1 MRNEQKYK
9 IVTANLEKCFYC
21 SYLICQKVESLENLE
36 LNGLADDQ
44 EYMKIQKELKILL
57 QNEEPQYKFLN
68 QKDLKEY
75 LFDLYKRDVIDD
87 LLQFHAFDELSE
99 KAVGRTS
106 LNIGMKISLYSEC
119 LIEGE
124 PELVD
129 FCSPAQLKTLLG
141 LKRKIYLLNVFVVRE
156 FNKFFISE
164 LNKLIEKINPK
175 TIKEQLIKVKY
186 SYLSVFDN
194 LDFDNLLNE
203 NERNKLNSFENKYKS
218 EINKAR
224 EGFIRIELKKLVDK
238 FLYNREY
245 TFEDIDNTVNTL
257 DDYARLKAFI
267 KMMTNRE
274 KSEYLNSILGI
285 IDRINFNVTG
295 KGMLLLAFSNEEEI
309 SSPFELILK

>member
-1 MRNEQKYK
+1 M
-9 IVTANLEKCFYC
+9 
-21 SYLICQKVESLENLE
+21 
-36 LNGLADDQ
+36 
-44 EYMKIQKELKILL
+44 
-57 QNEEPQYKFLN
+57 
-68 QKDLKEY
+68 
-75 LFDLYKRDVIDD
+75 
-87 LLQFHAFDELSE
+87 
-99 KAVGRTS
+99 
-106 LNIGMKISLYSEC
+106 
-119 LIEGE
+119 
-124 PELVD
+124 
-129 FCSPAQLKTLLG
+129 
-141 LKRKIYLLNVFVVRE
+141 
-156 FNKFFISE
+156 
-164 LNKLIEKINPK
+164 
-175 TIKEQLIKVKY
+175 
-186 SYLSVFDN
+186 FDN

-203 NERNKLNSFENKYKS
+203 NEKNKLSIFENKYKF